1 MYAQASNLDHFIE
14 SLGKMTR
21 LIPEYEWVM
30 PSHNE
35 PKMEKH
41 LVKECFEAAISIR
54 DGTAGEYSEGVAGSI
69 NVHRYDY
76 ERFSLIVRA
85 ER

>member
-1 MYAQASNLDHFIE
+1 TNLDQFIE
-14 SLGKMTR
+14 SFRKMTE

-35 PKMEKH
+35 PRMEKH
-41 LVKECFEAAISIR
+41 LIKACYEAAISIR
-54 DGTAGEYSEGVAGSI
+54 DGTAGEYSEGVASGI

-76 ERFSLIVRA
+76 GRFSLIVRA